1 MSFSAVGVVVV
12 MIIAQR
18 FCIMIEFRNAM
29 FIYMKSNSVELTFI
43 KLNFIILRF
52 VCIECNKKKQAKWL
66 DISLCLFGVY
76 HSLICFVNWNAYK
89 KQRVESYC
97 GNLC

>member
-52 VCIECNKKKQAKWL
+52 VCIECNKKNKLNDWT
-66 DISLCLFGVY
+66 SR
-76 HSLICFVNWNAYK
+76 FVFLEFII
-89 KQRVESYC
+89 R
-97 GNLC
+97 